1 MLYYI
6 HEEEKGQDPEAPEL
20 DRSLRALSSRWSDE
34 GSQKGSQQKGMP
46 RKGARMKVGDMVVMR
61 GCSIVPPKPAVGV
74 IVSPRVNKG
83 KKRRDARIGV
93 LWSDSDAVEMEP
105 CHWLEVISESR

>member
-6 HEEEKGQDPEAPEL
+6 HEEEKGHDPEAPEL

-46 RKGARMKVGDMVVMR
+46 RKGARMRVGDLVRMPGALGDPLGIITRVKPDGIHR
-61 GCSIVPPKPAVGV
+61 GANLKRVRVFWFTDTPGEVSWEPRKWLKV
-74 IVSPRVNKG
+74 IN
-83 KKRRDARIGV
+83 
-93 LWSDSDAVEMEP
+93 
-105 CHWLEVISESR
+105 ESR